1 MAGFTESVVEEAA
14 LAWLESLG
22 YKVKHGPE
30 IAPGE
35 LFAERTATGAKDA
48 RVQLGKLGPG
58 NCFREGTSC
67 TLSCRCG

>member
-14 LAWLESLG
+14 LPWLESLG

-58 NCFREGTSC
+58 NCFRKGNSWV
-67 TLSCRCG
+67 LSYRCG